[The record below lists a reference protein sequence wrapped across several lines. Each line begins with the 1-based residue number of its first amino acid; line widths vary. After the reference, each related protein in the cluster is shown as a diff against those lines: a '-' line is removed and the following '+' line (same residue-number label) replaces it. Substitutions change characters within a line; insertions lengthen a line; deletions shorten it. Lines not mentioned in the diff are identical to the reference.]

1 LAADGADAAGIA
13 PAGELAISVGEF
25 SGANKRLGAGR
36 YHNRHQPS
44 LRVGRYIFLE
54 MHMIRIGVTGTDTGV
69 GKTYLSTVLLALMR
83 RKGLS
88 VAAMKPVETG
98 KVGDDPTSDAA
109 RLRDAAGA
117 EDPLEHVRPV
127 LLSEPLAP
135 WVALSRAGG
144 PGVDVGRLDAAF
156 HALSE
161 GRDAILVEGAG
172 GLLVPLTRDL
182 AYDGL
187 FVGWGLDLIVVAGN
201 RRGTLNHTMLTVRA
215 AHDAGLRVRGV
226 ILNALGPDRN
236 GIAERTNLEALTEL
250 LEPVPVVPFPWI
262 RKDRPLEYALEIAE
276 ENGFD
281 RLIADRVAPNLSP
294 QPESP

>member
-1 LAADGADAAGIA
+1 
-13 PAGELAISVGEF
+13 
-25 SGANKRLGAGR
+25 
-36 YHNRHQPS
+36 
-44 LRVGRYIFLE
+44 
-54 MHMIRIGVTGTDTGV
+54 MIRIGVTGTDTAV
-69 GKTYLSTVLLALMR
+69 GKTYLSTVLLALLR
-83 RKGLS
+83 RKGLN

-98 KVGDDPTSDAA
+98 VERDDPASDAA
-109 RLRDAAGA
+109 RLRDAAGM
-117 EDPLEHVRPV
+117 DDSLDHVRPI
-127 LLSEPLAP
+127 LISEPLAP

-144 PGVDVGRLDAAF
+144 GVDLNALDDAF
-156 HALSE
+156 HALCE

-187 FVGWGLDLIVVAGN
+187 FVGWGLDLVVVAGN

-250 LEPVPVVPFPWI
+250 LEPVPVLPFPWI

-276 ENGFD
+276 ENGFE
-281 RLIADRVAPNLSP
+281 RLVAPRVAPSLDP
-294 QPESP
+294 QPAG

>member
-1 LAADGADAAGIA
+1 
-13 PAGELAISVGEF
+13 
-25 SGANKRLGAGR
+25 
-36 YHNRHQPS
+36 
-44 LRVGRYIFLE
+44 
-54 MHMIRIGVTGTDTGV
+54 MIRIGVTGTDTSV
-69 GKTYLSTVLLALMR
+69 GKTYLSTVLLALLR
-83 RKGLS
+83 RKGLR
-88 VAAMKPVETG
+88 VAAMKPVEAG
-98 KVGDDPTSDAA
+98 VKHDDPASDAA

-117 EDPLEHVRPV
+117 DDPLERVRPI
-127 LLSEPLAP
+127 LISEPLAP

-144 PGVDVGRLDAAF
+144 TVNLNALDEAY
-156 HALSE
+156 HALSD

-226 ILNALGPDRN
+226 VLNALGPDRN

-250 LEPVPVVPFPWI
+250 LEPVPVLPFPWI

-281 RLIADRVAPNLSP
+281 RLVAPRVPPNLDP
-294 QPESP
+294 QPGE

>member
-1 LAADGADAAGIA
+1 
-13 PAGELAISVGEF
+13 
-25 SGANKRLGAGR
+25 
-36 YHNRHQPS
+36 
-44 LRVGRYIFLE
+44 
-54 MHMIRIGVTGTDTGV
+54 MIRLGVTGTDTAV
-69 GKTYLSTVLLALMR
+69 GKTYLSTVLLALLR
-83 RKGLS
+83 RKGLR

-98 KVGDDPTSDAA
+98 VKADDPASDAA

-117 EDPLEHVRPV
+117 DDPLEQVRPI
-127 LLSEPLAP
+127 LISEPLAP
-135 WVALSRAGG
+135 WVALARAGG
-144 PGVDVGRLDAAF
+144 TVDLNALDIAF
-156 HALSE
+156 HALSQA
-161 GRDAILVEGAG
+161 RDAILVEGAG

-236 GIAERTNLEALTEL
+236 GIAERTNLEALTDL
-250 LEPVPVVPFPWI
+250 LEPVPVIPFPWI
-262 RKDRPLEYALEIAE
+262 RKDRPIEYAMEIAE

-281 RLIADRVAPNLSP
+281 RLIAPRVAPNLDP

>member
-1 LAADGADAAGIA
+1 
-13 PAGELAISVGEF
+13 
-25 SGANKRLGAGR
+25 
-36 YHNRHQPS
+36 
-44 LRVGRYIFLE
+44 
-54 MHMIRIGVTGTDTGV
+54 MIRLGVTGTDTAV
-69 GKTYLSTVLLALMR
+69 GKTYLSTVLLAMLR
-83 RKGLS
+83 RKGLR

-98 KVGDDPTSDAA
+98 VKADDPASDAA

-117 EDPLEHVRPV
+117 EDPLEQVRPI
-127 LLSEPLAP
+127 LISEPLAP
-135 WVALSRAGG
+135 WVALARAGG
-144 PGVDVGRLDAAF
+144 TADLNALDSAF

-187 FVGWGLDLIVVAGN
+187 FVGWGLDLVVVAGN

-236 GIAERTNLEALTEL
+236 GIAERTNLEALTDL
-250 LEPVPVVPFPWI
+250 LEPVPVLPFPWI
-262 RKDRPLEYALEIAE
+262 RKDRPMEYAIEIAE

-281 RLIADRVAPNLSP
+281 RLLGARVAPVDP
-294 QPESP
+294 QPEGA

>member
-1 LAADGADAAGIA
+1 
-13 PAGELAISVGEF
+13 
-25 SGANKRLGAGR
+25 
-36 YHNRHQPS
+36 
-44 LRVGRYIFLE
+44 
-54 MHMIRIGVTGTDTGV
+54 MIRIGVTGTDTAV
-69 GKTYLSTVLLALMR
+69 GKTYLSTVLLALLR
-83 RKGLS
+83 RKGLN
-88 VAAMKPVETG
+88 VAAMKPVESG
-98 KVGDDPTSDAA
+98 VERDDPASDAA

-117 EDPLEHVRPV
+117 QDPLERVRPI
-127 LLSEPLAP
+127 LISEPLAP

-144 PGVDVGRLDAAF
+144 GVDLNALDDAF
-156 HALSE
+156 HALCE

-187 FVGWGLDLIVVAGN
+187 FVGWGLDLVVVAGN

-250 LEPVPVVPFPWI
+250 LEPVPVLPFPWI

-276 ENGFD
+276 ENGFE
-281 RLIADRVAPNLSP
+281 RLLGERVAPNLDP
-294 QPESP
+294 QPAE